1 MDTLHPL
8 AWLAQKCGQNIAKEF
23 QDEFGGDHY
32 YIPIKKK
39 KDLLQEF
46 LQTYDPRTI
55 SESQIAKKFGVT
67 KRTVYNRLSGKRKA
81 LTGQTTLF
89 Q

>member
-1 MDTLHPL
+1 MDKPLPPL
-8 AWLAQKCGQNIAKEF
+8 AWLEKRCGKEVAEEF
-23 QDEFGGDHY
+23 QKEFGGDHH
-32 YIPIKKK
+32 YIAIRKK

-46 LQTYDPRTI
+46 LQTYDGSIT
-55 SESQIAKKFGVT
+55 ESQIAKKFGVT
-67 KRTVYNRLSGKRKA
+67 TRTVYKRLSGKRKA

>member
-8 AWLAQKCGQNIAKEF
+8 AWLAQRCGKQVAEDF
-23 QDEFGGDHY
+23 QKEFGGDHH
-32 YIPIKKK
+32 YIPIRKK

-46 LQTYDPRTI
+46 LQTYDPSTI
-55 SESQIAKKFGVT
+55 TESQIAKKFGVT
-67 KRTVYNRLSGKRKA
+67 TRTVYKRLSGKRKA

>member
-8 AWLAQKCGQNIAKEF
+8 AWLAQRCGRQLAEEF
-23 QDEFGGDHY
+23 QTEFGGDDH
-32 YIPIKKK
+32 YIPKRKQ

-55 SESQIAKKFGVT
+55 SEAQIAKKFGVT
-67 KRTVYNRLSGKRKA
+67 KRTVYNRLSGKRKS
-81 LTGQTTLF
+81 LTGQTSLF

>member
-8 AWLAQKCGQNIAKEF
+8 AWLAKRCGKEIAEEF
-23 QDEFGGDHY
+23 QKEFGGDHH
-32 YIPIKKK
+32 YIPLKKK
-39 KDLLQEF
+39 KDLLQEY

-55 SESQIAKKFGVT
+55 TEAQIAKKFGVT
-67 KRTVYNRLSGKRKA
+67 TRTIYNRLNGKRKT